1 MDPVFT
7 PAFVL
12 LLAGVG
18 FMTLLILFLILLLCQ
33 RAFKYKQGYQLPTAQ
48 VNEKGRR
55 FRTARL
61 IGFLLKLKRGQKCS
75 MDIDLEKLRD
85 NSAYHCIGSQMN
97 PCLEK
102 LEYSRNDIIYI
113 KDLGQGAFGR
123 VFQVN
128 IVGGCF

>member
-18 FMTLLILFLILLLCQ
+18 FMSLLILFLILLLCQ

-48 VNEKGRR
+48 VNEQGGVASGRR
-55 FRTARL
+55 LMGFFFFR
-61 IGFLLKLKRGQKCS
+61 QKCN

-128 IVGGCF
+128 TVGGCV